1 MRERIFKA
9 KRKNWK
15 ELPKEQWWVEG
26 AIFEGKENSY
36 IITNVKVTDEWEDSE
51 IGADVIGYLVD
62 HETICE
68 PTGMT
73 DKNGKK
79 IFENDIVH
87 DVESWHPSENGIVK
101 FGIGTFSSGIHQYTG
116 WVVEDKDGKS
126 ENSPLYQYEKSN
138 EFEICGYVVVGNIF
152 DNPELINANG
162 GGKDE

>member
-68 PTGMT
+68 PTGMA
-73 DKNGKK
+73 DKNEKK
-79 IFENDIVH
+79 IFEGDIVKLPAWMTNH
-87 DVESWHPSENGIVK
+87 GEYAVCKYIDSTNEVVAI
-101 FGIGTFSSGIHQYTG
+101 IGFAFF
-116 WVVEDKDGKS
+116 DK
-126 ENSPLYQYEKSN
+126 NEKLIDSDEWD
-138 EFEICGYVVVGNIF
+138 EFEIVGNIY
-152 DNPELINANG
+152 DNPELI
-162 GGKDE
+162 